1 MIAENTNGKATLDVE
16 GYRRRV
22 RQEENA
28 QHKMICHQ
36 VKVWE
41 EDKDKTNKQRQKEN
55 KTNCQNLP
63 VLTSDRASQS
73 GIVAKRGAEFS

>member
-41 EDKDKTNKQRQKEN
+41 EDKDKTNKQRQKE
-55 KTNCQNLP
+55 K
-63 VLTSDRASQS
+63 
-73 GIVAKRGAEFS
+73 

>member
-1 MIAENTNGKATLDVE
+1 MIAENTNGKVTLDVE
-16 GYRRRV
+16 GYHRRV

-41 EDKDKTNKQRQKEN
+41 EDKDKTNKQRQKE
-55 KTNCQNLP
+55 K
-63 VLTSDRASQS
+63 
-73 GIVAKRGAEFS
+73 

>member
-16 GYRRRV
+16 GYPRRV

-55 KTNCQNLP
+55 KTNCQDLP
-63 VLTSDRASQS
+63 VPASDGTSQS
-73 GIVAKRGAEFS
+73 VKKKLS

>member
-1 MIAENTNGKATLDVE
+1 MIAENTNGKVTLDVE

-36 VKVWE
+36 VKS
-41 EDKDKTNKQRQKEN
+41 T
-55 KTNCQNLP
+55 
-63 VLTSDRASQS
+63 
-73 GIVAKRGAEFS
+73 GRG